1 MIVRVI
7 KQHIAKIVAVLFWAC
22 ILIAIYYVLDS
33 RNLTLPQLLDDA
45 RNNLDNAWYG
55 PPVFLFVIGI
65 LRPFTLVPTIILI
78 AAGGMIFGLYESFIY
93 SLIGTTISAIL
104 PYYAGMLFAVEIKPD
119 DDLGIFRKPA
129 QTIAQFL
136 LDNAFESLVALRLIQ
151 GPYDIVSFVAG
162 NINMPLR
169 VFMLGT
175 FVGNIPAVYV
185 FAALGASVDVELA
198 TGQYAIDGR
207 LIASSVAVFIASIV
221 AAQYLRIRK
230 RRIDTETTT
239 DTPTSQDTQRTDA
252 A

>member
-1 MIVRVI
+1 MSLI
-7 KQHIAKIVAVLFWAC
+7 KRHLAKIIAVLLWLAV
-22 ILIAIYYVLDS
+22 LIAIYYTLDS

-45 RNNLDNAWYG
+45 RNHLNTAWYG
-55 PPVFLFVIGI
+55 SLVFLFVIGI
-65 LRPFTLVPTIILI
+65 LRPFTLVPTVILI
-78 AAGGMIFGLYESFIY
+78 VAGGMIFGLSEGFIY
-93 SLIGTTISAIL
+93 GLIGTTVSAIL

-129 QTIAQFL
+129 QKIAQFL

-169 VFMLGT
+169 VFMIGT

-185 FAALGASVDVELA
+185 FVALGASLDVELT
-198 TGQYAIDGR
+198 TGQYAVDGR
-207 LIASSVAVFIASIV
+207 LIASSVAVFIASVV

-230 RRIDTETTT
+230 RRIDTEHS
-239 DTPTSQDTQRTDA
+239 DNAPSRNDAQQPDA